1 VRVKVFNACA
11 SLIGYKDMP
20 QQPSSSSSAGPQ
32 QQVTEEQVYSAL
44 KKCVDPEIPVNVVD
58 LGLIYGVKV
67 DQGKD
72 VDIKMTMTTRG
83 CPLHDTLVSDVKRY
97 VGKLSGVGNI
107 NVEIVWDPPW
117 SLEKMNPAVRE
128 QLGFGKPKLRF
139 QIDYEKSRPLKIGR
153 ATRQEDGSLILA
165 NDKDQGFMVNE
176 AIIEFWNGC
185 DGTKTI
191 TQLTDQFS
199 AKLGMPRQQVEQEV
213 VQLVQQLLEAELLRA

>member
-1 VRVKVFNACA
+1 
-11 SLIGYKDMP
+11 M
-20 QQPSSSSSAGPQ
+20 SAGQ
-32 QQVTEEQVYSAL
+32 QRAVTEDQVYAAL
-44 KKCVDPEIPVNVVD
+44 RKCMDPEIPVTGVD

-67 DQGKD
+67 ASGKD

-97 VGKLSGVGNI
+97 VGKIGGIGNI

-117 SLEKMNPAVRE
+117 SIEKMDQSVRE
-128 QLGFGKPKLRF
+128 KLGFGKPKLRF
-139 QIDYEKSRPLKIGR
+139 QIDYEKSKPMKVGR
-153 ATRQEDGSLILA
+153 FSKQEDGSMILA

-176 AIIEFWNGC
+176 AIIEFWNSC

-191 TQLTDQFS
+191 NQLTDQFS
-199 AKLGMPRQQVEQEV
+199 ARLGRPRQQVEQEV